1 MEVKLAIKIYSS
13 VIDLMKLFM
22 KKEIDN
28 LYSDVITEALTYF
41 PQEYL
46 TETVIPKAL
55 EFSSVE
61 ENLTTRRIAVHVF
74 GQLSKVIDDASVY
87 VQRILPR
94 AVTFYHDL
102 NYDLRRIICC
112 YSHKIL
118 TLLNSLLEVEPENKE
133 VK

>member
-1 MEVKLAIKIYSS
+1 MEVRLATKIYTS

-41 PQEYL
+41 PQEYFL
-46 TETVIPKAL
+46 ETVIPRVL

-74 GQLSKVIDDASVY
+74 GQLSKVIVDASVY
-87 VQRILPR
+87 V
-94 AVTFYHDL
+94 
-102 NYDLRRIICC
+102 
-112 YSHKIL
+112 
-118 TLLNSLLEVEPENKE
+118 
-133 VK
+133 